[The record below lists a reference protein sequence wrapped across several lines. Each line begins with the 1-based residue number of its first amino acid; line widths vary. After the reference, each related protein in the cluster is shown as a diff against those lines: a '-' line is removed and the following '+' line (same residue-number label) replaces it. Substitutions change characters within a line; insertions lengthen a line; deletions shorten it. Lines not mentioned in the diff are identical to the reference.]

1 MQDLWVLW
9 AAGAGLIGLSM
20 VVKVLMSRFGRRE
33 HKTGGGISIPW
44 AFSSRPMSRPGRTS

>member
-9 AAGAGLIGLSM
+9 VAGAGLIGLSM

-33 HKTGGGISIPW
+33 HKTGGGFRS
-44 AFSSRPMSRPGRTS
+44 PGRFRVGR